1 MTLTAIRPDS
11 GLAKG
16 REVSL
21 WRGLPSLLVDFGLER
36 GPQRLV
42 GIVGAE
48 EVCVAYEEALF
59 VRSGRSDHRPQG
71 GRAPHGLGSS
81 SRPLRLRS
89 AEAKTTPGGRLDQ
102 SSHPIPH
109 HTGNCSL
116 INPEECLTI
125 VDRFRLLLV
134 VVSIDEPAGNPL
146 GPIAKDFAGVGM
158 KHVHTV
164 DLDLNLVIRRAVP

>member
-1 MTLTAIRPDS
+1 MDPFPRNGWASSLGSGGSLRSDSVAHFVGIRI
-11 GLAKG
+11 
-16 REVSL
+16 
-21 WRGLPSLLVDFGLER
+21 ER

-59 VRSGRSDHRPQG
+59 
-71 GRAPHGLGSS
+71 
-81 SRPLRLRS
+81 
-89 AEAKTTPGGRLDQ
+89 
-102 SSHPIPH
+102 
-109 HTGNCSL
+109 
-116 INPEECLTI
+116 
-125 VDRFRLLLV
+125 V

-164 DLDLNLVIRRAVP
+164 DLDLNLVI